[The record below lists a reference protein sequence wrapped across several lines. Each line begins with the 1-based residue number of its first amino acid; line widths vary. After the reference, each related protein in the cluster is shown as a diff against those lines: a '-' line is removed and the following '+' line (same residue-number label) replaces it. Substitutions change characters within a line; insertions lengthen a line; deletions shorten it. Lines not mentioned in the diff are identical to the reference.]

1 MCRELC
7 RAGIRRTAALAG
19 FYVLMI
25 IGFIKEISI
34 LIEFQDTPGRTLK
47 PGIIR
52 REIVF

>member
-1 MCRELC
+1 MPC
-7 RAGIRRTAALAG
+7 GYPQTGTLAG
-19 FYVLMI
+19 LYVLMI

-34 LIEFQDTPGRTLK
+34 LIELQDTPGRTLK